1 MNIIINGEAVDFN
14 GHTVADLL
22 AFRQPERPFAVA
34 LKRQFVPKQ
43 DYAATVL
50 QAGDAV
56 EIVRPVAGG

>member
-1 MNIIINGEAVDFN
+1 MNIIINGETTDFN
-14 GHTVADLL
+14 GDTVADLL
-22 AFRQPERPFAVA
+22 ASRQPERPFAVA
-34 LKRQFVPKQ
+34 LNRQFVPKQ

>member
-34 LKRQFVPKQ
+34 LNRQFVPNQ
-43 DYAATVL
+43 D
-50 QAGDAV
+50 
-56 EIVRPVAGG
+56 

>member
-1 MNIIINGEAVDFN
+1 MNIIINGETTDFN
-14 GHTVADLL
+14 GDTVADLL
-22 AFRQPERPFAVA
+22 AFRRPERPFAVA
-34 LKRQFVPKQ
+34 LNQQFVPNQ